1 LRLIRSL
8 FSTYWILEDQM
19 DSEID
24 ILNKSY
30 DLAELLTRVSQEAR
44 HKEWETGPI
53 QERETL

>member
-1 LRLIRSL
+1 LIRSL
-8 FSTYWILEDQM
+8 VSTYWILEDQM